1 MKLKFFLWK
10 KLLENLLLAKNLMP
24 VAAALIIIS
33 YFTDLEVHPVPLRFF
48 IRTSTI
54 SVRLSVLSILKVFSL
69 KVFLLTTKV
78 TPDFDFDN
86 YL

>member
-33 YFTDLEVHPVPLRFF
+33 YFTDLEVHPGPLRFF
-48 IRTSTI
+48 IRNSTI
-54 SVRLSVLSILKVFSL
+54 SMRLIVLFILKVFSL

-78 TPDFDFDN
+78 TPDFDN